1 MFHTLKTMTIRGIHR
16 NSLRTRSIA
25 ALGAGVL
32 ALSGLAA
39 CGSDDSEGETD
50 QAASSE
56 SAEVTAEESEA
67 APEGGANPEAEA
79 KRTEREQLALG
90 ADEVEGLP
98 LQEIT
103 QEQFTQTGTLTEQ
116 LTGNTSMQSD
126 PPECADV
133 FQKLQGTG
141 GADTSAA
148 VGRLGQDPKIPNTA
162 FTLVLND
169 PSATAADYTSAFEQ
183 CGDVRMTMDLPGQ
196 DGQPQQITYTMTNEV
211 TGAAAPEGTED
222 FFSVKN
228 TSNADIQGQ
237 PVTSGIFLVSG
248 NVNGTAIQ
256 VNAQSNA
263 GPISPEAEQRALD
276 LFNRQ
281 AQKLQNA

>member
-1 MFHTLKTMTIRGIHR
+1 MFPTLMSMTIRGIHR
-16 NSLRTRSIA
+16 NSLRTKSVT

-32 ALSGLAA
+32 AFSGLAA
-39 CGSDDSEGETD
+39 CSSDDSADGTD
-50 QAASSE
+50 QTAASE
-56 SAEVTAEESEA
+56 SAEATAEGDEA
-67 APEGGANPEAEA
+67 SPEAEA
-79 KRTEREQLALG
+79 KRTEREQQALG
-90 ADEVEGLP
+90 AEEVEGLP

-103 QEQFTQTGTLTEQ
+103 QEQFAQTGTLTEQ
-116 LTGNTSMQSD
+116 LTGNTSMQSE

-133 FQKLQGTG
+133 FKNLQGTG
-141 GADTSAA
+141 ATDTSAA
-148 VGRLGQDPKIPNTA
+148 VGRLGQDPNIPDTA

-169 PSATAADYTSAFEQ
+169 PSAVATDYTSAFEQ
-183 CGDVRMTMDLPGQ
+183 CGNVQMTMDLPGQ
-196 DGQPQQITYTMTNEV
+196 DGQNQQIVYNMTNEV

-222 FFSVKN
+222 FFAVKN

-256 VNAQSNA
+256 INAQSNA

-276 LFNRQ
+276 LFNQQ

>member
-1 MFHTLKTMTIRGIHR
+1 MLHTLMTMTIRGIHR
-16 NSLRTRSIA
+16 NSLRTRSVA

-39 CGSDDSEGETD
+39 CGSDDSADDAD
-50 QAASSE
+50 QTPASE
-56 SAEVTAEESEA
+56 SAEVTTEEAE
-67 APEGGANPEAEA
+67 ANPEAEA
-79 KRTEREQLALG
+79 KRSEREQKALG
-90 ADEVEGLP
+90 AEEVEGLA

-103 QEQFTQTGTLTEQ
+103 QEQFAQTGTLTEQ
-116 LTGNTSMQSD
+116 LTGNTSMQSE

-148 VGRLGQDPKIPNTA
+148 VGRLGQDPNIPDTA

-169 PSATAADYTSAFEQ
+169 PSATATDYTSAFEQ
-183 CGDVRMTMDLPGQ
+183 CGDVQMTMDLPGQ
-196 DGQPQQITYTMTNEV
+196 DGQPQQITYQMTNEV
-211 TGAAAPEGTED
+211 TGATAPEGAED
-222 FFSVKN
+222 FFAVKN

-248 NVNGTAIQ
+248 NVGGTAIQ

-276 LFNRQ
+276 LFNQQ

>member
-1 MFHTLKTMTIRGIHR
+1 MTMTIRGIHR
-16 NSLRTRSIA
+16 NSLRTKSA
-25 ALGAGVL
+25 AVLGAGVL

-39 CGSDDSEGETD
+39 CGSDDSGDSAGGAD
-50 QAASSE
+50 QHTSSE
-56 SAEVTAEESEA
+56 SAEVTANEDGS
-67 APEGGANPEAEA
+67 NPEADG
-79 KRTEREQLALG
+79 KRAEREEKALG
-90 ADEVEGLP
+90 TDEVEGLP
-98 LQEIT
+98 LQEISK
-103 QEQFTQTGTLTEQ
+103 EQFAQTGTLTEQ
-116 LTGNTSMQSD
+116 LTGNTSMHSD

-148 VGRLGQDPKIPNTA
+148 VGRLGQDPNIPDTA

-169 PSATAADYTSAFEQ
+169 PSATANDYTSAFEQ
-183 CGDVRMTMDLPGQ
+183 CGDVTMTMDLPGK

-211 TGAAAPEGTED
+211 TGAVAPEGTED
-222 FFSVKN
+222 FFAVKN

-248 NVNGTAIQ
+248 NVAGTAVQ

-263 GPISPEAEQRALD
+263 GPITPEAEQRALD
-276 LFNRQ
+276 LFNQQ